1 MPPPKKTLTVH
12 LIGILETAGLRVSDQ
27 VCGKYIHSH
36 KSKEKLKNKSEV
48 EQDGNNFV
56 YPISVVARL
65 LVFTMPAEHYFLRLL
80 KELEK

>member
-48 EQDGNNFV
+48 EQDGKGALCLQGR
-56 YPISVVARL
+56 SVPLSQQTIPVGL
-65 LVFTMPAEHYFLRLL
+65 GDLVDLAWLPF
-80 KELEK
+80 